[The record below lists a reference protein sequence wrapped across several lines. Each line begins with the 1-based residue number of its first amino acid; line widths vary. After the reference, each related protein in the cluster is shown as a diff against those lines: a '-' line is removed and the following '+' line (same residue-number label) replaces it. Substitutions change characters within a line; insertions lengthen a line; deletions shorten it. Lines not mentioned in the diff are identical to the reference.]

1 MSYYDKDSL
10 NYKLAHAIYK
20 YMRWQHKPFL
30 VLCGVLASVF
40 AILLISK
47 STPYYE
53 VVRDITAY
61 KSWFLI
67 TLIVVGAYTFITLL
81 IGLIGI
87 DFELYGDKEDLK

>member
-1 MSYYDKDSL
+1 MPYYDKDSL

-20 YMRWQHKPFL
+20 YMRWQHKPLLVVCGFL
-30 VLCGVLASVF
+30 ALVF

-53 VVRDITAY
+53 FVRDITLY

-67 TLIVVGAYTFITLL
+67 TFAVVGAYSFIALF

-87 DFELYGDKEDLK
+87 EFELYGDEEDLK